1 MNRSGMLAITC
12 AFALAATVSQ
22 AQSEAAKLPSFE
34 VASVKQ
40 NMSETAPVKL
50 AFTSDGVTIENAT
63 LLNIIRAAYGMFN
76 SVDEKFIG
84 VPNWAKTD
92 RFDIEAK
99 VDGADAARFQK
110 LNFDQR
116 QLMVQALLADRF
128 GLRTH
133 HEDRTLPVYLLVIA
147 KSGPRLQESKPV
159 EGADPG
165 GTLKRDRGQI
175 TGQNVVISQLVTALT
190 RTLGRNVI
198 DKTERLPGKYD
209 FTLRWSPDEGETQE
223 SHDQD
228 VTPPSTN
235 ASGPSIFTAIQ
246 EQLGLK
252 LEPGKGPVDC
262 LVVDHLARPSEN

>member
-1 MNRSGMLAITC
+1 MLAIAC
-12 AFALAATVSQ
+12 AFALAPVVGQ
-22 AQSEAAKLPSFE
+22 AQSEVAKLPVFE

-40 NMSETAPVKL
+40 NKSETAPLKL

-76 SVDEKFIG
+76 SVDDKFIG
-84 VPNWAKTD
+84 IPNWAKTD

-99 VDGADAARFQK
+99 VNGADAAKFQN

-128 GLRTH
+128 RLHTH
-133 HEDRTLPVYLLVIA
+133 HEVRELPVYLLVVA
-147 KSGPRLQESKPV
+147 KNGPKLQGSKPL

-165 GTLKRDRGQI
+165 GTLKREPGLI
-175 TGQNVVISQLVTALT
+175 TGQNIVVSQLVTALT

-198 DKTERLPGKYD
+198 DKTERLPDKYD

-223 SHDQD
+223 SPGQGG
-228 VTPPSTN
+228 PSRTTDS
-235 ASGPSIFTAIQ
+235 SGPSIFTAIQ

-262 LVVDHLARPSEN
+262 LVVDRLEKPSAN

>member
-1 MNRSGMLAITC
+1 MLAIAC
-12 AFALAATVSQ
+12 AFALAPVVGQ
-22 AQSEAAKLPSFE
+22 AQSEVAKLPVFE

-40 NMSETAPVKL
+40 NKSETAPLKL

-76 SVDEKFIG
+76 SVDDKFIG
-84 VPNWAKTD
+84 IPNWAKTD

-99 VDGADAARFQK
+99 VDGADAAKFQN

-128 GLRTH
+128 GLQAH
-133 HEDRTLPVYLLVIA
+133 HEVRELPVYSLVVA
-147 KSGPRLQESKPV
+147 KNGPRLQGSKPV

-165 GTLKRDRGQI
+165 GTLKREAGQI
-175 TGQNVVISQLVTALT
+175 TGQNIVVSQLVTALT

-223 SHDQD
+223 SPGQGG
-228 VTPPSTN
+228 PSRTTDS
-235 ASGPSIFTAIQ
+235 SGPSIFTAIQ

-262 LVVDHLARPSEN
+262 LVVDRLEKPSAN